1 MVQGQIFLKWGLT
14 LFLFNFF
21 KIYYFFIYK
30 LLWSLLIFA
39 ETKKDCLVGLGQEE
53 LA

>member
-21 KIYYFFIYK
+21 IYK

-39 ETKKDCLVGLGQEE
+39 QTKKGCLVELGQEE